1 MCARRTWT
9 LSRDALLPVG
19 RQTKSVYPFTVV
31 LVMISLLGA
40 SPSLGQQIGDI
51 QTGGTAF
58 YTFARPGQNTIRVLV
73 IGGGRSGIYEIGDN
87 LNLAELVALSGGS
100 GATGRTKTTVRL
112 YRSTDDGRQQV
123 FEARQ
128 KDFIERSAEHPSLQG
143 GDLIQIETIQRQR
156 FGWRDVLN
164 IVTTG
169 LALAFSIERLTK

>member
-1 MCARRTWT
+1 
-9 LSRDALLPVG
+9 VF
-19 RQTKSVYPFTVV
+19 PFAVV
-31 LVMISLLGA
+31 FVMVSLLGA

-87 LNLAELVALSGGS
+87 LELSELLALSGGG
-100 GATGRTKTTVRL
+100 GATGQTKTTVRL
-112 YRSTDDGRQQV
+112 YRSTRDGRQEI
-123 FEARQ
+123 FEARL

-143 GDLIQIETIQRQR
+143 GDLVQIETVQRQR
-156 FGWRDVLN
+156 FGWRDVLR

-169 LALAFSIERLTK
+169 LTVVFAVERLVE